1 MVRLVAIMVITIL
14 FSGCNNDGS
23 VKVKMDSLGK
33 KFDSSAQRLYDSA
46 KEKGKELKENIK
58 NKLENKDSAH

>member
-1 MVRLVAIMVITIL
+1 MMVMIL
-14 FSGCNNDGS
+14 LAGCNNDGS

-46 KEKGKELKENIK
+46 KEKGRELKENIK
-58 NKLENKDSAH
+58 EKLNNKDSAR

>member
-1 MVRLVAIMVITIL
+1 MVITIL

>member
-1 MVRLVAIMVITIL
+1 MIL
-14 FSGCNNDGS
+14 LAGCNNDGS

-46 KEKGKELKENIK
+46 KEKGRELKENIK
-58 NKLENKDSAH
+58 EKLNNKDSARWEPFTF